1 MSGEAAG
8 TPRRRLLQGMR
19 PPSSWDAWIGGI
31 ADVPGPLLTEVPP
44 KLGSKRLAD
53 LLDQVKVA
61 WRLWAST

>member
-1 MSGEAAG
+1 
-8 TPRRRLLQGMR
+8 MR